1 MDKEKLYKLRSE
13 ATHIKPILNVG
24 KGGVSDQLILE
35 LKKTLKDKHLVKVK
49 VLKSAS
55 YEEEDGIDSIAEK
68 LAEATRATVIDV
80 RGHSVVLYR

>member
-13 ATHIKPILNVG
+13 ATHIKPMINVG
-24 KGGVSDQLILE
+24 KNGVTDQLILE
-35 LKKTLKDKHLVKVK
+35 LKKTIKDNHLVKVK

-55 YEEEDGIDSIAEK
+55 YEDEDGIDGIAEK
-68 LAEATRATVIDV
+68 LASATRATIIDV

>member
-24 KGGVSDQLILE
+24 KGGVSDQLITE
-35 LKKTLKDKHLVKVK
+35 LKKAIKDRHLVKVK

-55 YEEEDGIDSIAEK
+55 YEEEDGIDGIAEK
-68 LAEATRATVIDV
+68 LADATRSTIIDV

>member
-13 ATHIKPILNVG
+13 ATHLKPMINVG
-24 KGGVSDQLILE
+24 KSGVTDQLIVE
-35 LKKTLKDKHLVKVK
+35 LKKTIKDKHLVKVK

-55 YEEEDGIDSIAEK
+55 YEDEDGIDGIAEK
-68 LAEATRATVIDV
+68 LAAATKATIIDV

>member
-13 ATHIKPILNVG
+13 ATHIKPMINVG
-24 KGGVSDQLILE
+24 KNGVTDQLILE
-35 LKKTLKDKHLVKVK
+35 LKKAIKDNHLVKVK

-55 YEEEDGIDSIAEK
+55 YEDEDGIDGIAEK
-68 LAEATRATVIDV
+68 LASATKATVIDV